1 MNSIP
6 AIKSAL
12 KASGR
17 RITSKREVIL
27 DLLRKIPGHPDAET
41 LFLEAKKI
49 DPRIG
54 LSTVYRTLALLKKEG
69 FIEEH
74 RLGQS
79 HGHFE
84 ASRRAAHVHFSCLA
98 CGQVIECENPLV
110 NRLKTEIKR
119 TLNADL
125 KEFHVYAGGF
135 CRSCRPTGG
144 RP

>member
-1 MNSIP
+1 M
-6 AIKSAL
+6 K
-12 KASGR
+12 
-17 RITSKREVIL
+17 RI
-27 DLLRKIPGHPDAET
+27 HQN
-41 LFLEAKKI
+41 
-49 DPRIG
+49 IG
-54 LSTVYRTLALLKKEG
+54 WD
-69 FIEEH
+69 I
-74 RLGQS
+74 

-84 ASRRAAHVHFSCLA
+84 GVSPGAHVHFSCLA